1 MKNLYNETIQ
11 IMRKYNVTANK
22 SYGQNFLIDENVI
35 HCIIENAEIAKDDF
49 VIEIGPGLG
58 TLTQFLLKNAGK
70 VLAIELDKKMVNI
83 ISDRFSKELENNLN
97 SENSSSTIKLEGSLD
112 HNKQKLNISRLEIIY
127 DDILKVNL
135 KGIISNAL
143 NNGYKKVKVVANL
156 PYYITTPII
165 MKLLEEKLQIDS
177 ITVMVQK
184 EVAERL
190 SEIPGG
196 KETGA
201 ITYSI
206 YYYTDA
212 KILINVPR
220 ESFIPAPEVTSSV
233 IQFKILETPRAN
245 VKDEEQLF
253 KLIKQG
259 FLMKRKTL
267 VNALAGFQ
275 NKEKN
280 DIINIL
286 NELNINEKVRAEQLS
301 LEDFVKI
308 AEKMY

>member
-97 SENSSSTIKLEGSLD
+97 SENSS
-112 HNKQKLNISRLEIIY
+112 NISNPKLEIISG
-127 DDILKVNL
+127 DILKVDL
-135 KGIISNAL
+135 KEIISNEL

-220 ESFIPAPEVTSSV
+220 ERFIPAPEVTSSV
-233 IQFKILETPRAN
+233 IQFKILETPRVN
-245 VKDEEQLF
+245 IKDEEQLF

-308 AEKMY
+308 AEKMK

>member
-97 SENSSSTIKLEGSLD
+97 SENSS
-112 HNKQKLNISRLEIIY
+112 NISNPKLEIISG
-127 DDILKVNL
+127 DILKVDL
-135 KGIISNAL
+135 KEIISNEL

-190 SEIPGG
+190 SEIPGV

-233 IQFKILETPRAN
+233 IQFKILETPRVN

>member
-1 MKNLYNETIQ
+1 MRNLYNETIQ
-11 IMRKYNVTANK
+11 VMKKYNVTANK
-22 SYGQNFLIDENVI
+22 SYGQNFLIDENI
-35 HCIIENAEIAKDDF
+35 IQNIIEKSELTKDDF

-58 TLTQFLLKNAGK
+58 TLTQFLLQGAGK
-70 VLAIELDKKMVNI
+70 VLSIELDKKMVSVI
-83 ISDRFSKELENNLN
+83 TDRFSKELENNDENQSQQKNN
-97 SENSSSTIKLEGSLD
+97 SDSHKLESIKNNVGLA
-112 HNKQKLNISRLEIIY
+112 KLEIIY
-127 DDILKVNL
+127 GDILKINL
-135 KGIISNAL
+135 HEVVSNAL
-143 NNGYKKVKVVANL
+143 KQGYKSVKVIANL

-165 MKLLEEKLQIDS
+165 MKLLEEKLQIES

-190 SEIPGG
+190 AEIPGG

-212 KILINVPR
+212 KILINVPK

-233 IQFKILETPRAN
+233 IQFKILKEPR
-245 VKDEEQLF
+245 VKVSSEEQLF

-275 NKEKN
+275 NKEKS

-286 NELNINEKVRAEQLS
+286 NELNIDEKVRAEQLS
-301 LEDFVKI
+301 LEDFVRISQKI
-308 AEKMY
+308 S

>member
-22 SYGQNFLIDENVI
+22 SYGQNFLIDEN
-35 HCIIENAEIAKDDF
+35 IIQGIVEKSELTKDDF

-58 TLTQFLLKNAGK
+58 TLTQHLLEKAGK
-70 VLAIELDKKMVNI
+70 VLAIELDKKMVGI
-83 ISDRFSKELENNLN
+83 ISDRFSKEIENNDNNLEEAEAKN
-97 SENSSSTIKLEGSLD
+97 SINNLEGA
-112 HNKQKLNISRLEIIY
+112 KLEIISE
-127 DDILKVNL
+127 DVLKVNL
-135 KGIISNAL
+135 KEIIDKAL
-143 NNGYKKVKVVANL
+143 KSGYKKVKVVANL

-165 MKLLEEKLQIDS
+165 MKLLEEKLQIET

-190 SEIPGG
+190 AEIPGG

-201 ITYSI
+201 ITYAI

-212 KILINVPR
+212 KILINVPK
-220 ESFIPAPEVTSSV
+220 ESFIPEPEVTSSV
-233 IQFKILETPRAN
+233 IQFKILKEPRIKVEN
-245 VKDEEQLF
+245 EEQLF

-267 VNALAGFQ
+267 VNALAGFN
-275 NKEKN
+275 NKEKSEII
-280 DIINIL
+280 DIL
-286 NELNINEKVRAEQLS
+286 KELNINEKVRAEQLS
-301 LEDFVKI
+301 LDDFVKI
-308 AEKMY
+308 KSYFV

>member
-97 SENSSSTIKLEGSLD
+97 SENSS
-112 HNKQKLNISRLEIIY
+112 NISNPKLEIISG
-127 DDILKVNL
+127 DILKVDL
-135 KGIISNAL
+135 KEIISNEL

-220 ESFIPAPEVTSSV
+220 EIFIPAPEVTSSV
-233 IQFKILETPRAN
+233 IQFKILETPRVN

-275 NKEKN
+275 NKQKN